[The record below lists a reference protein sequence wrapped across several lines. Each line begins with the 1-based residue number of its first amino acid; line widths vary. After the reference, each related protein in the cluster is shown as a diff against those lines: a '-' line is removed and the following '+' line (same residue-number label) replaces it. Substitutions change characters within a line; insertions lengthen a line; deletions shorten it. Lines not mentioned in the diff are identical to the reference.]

1 MKTITAP
8 TPAKERIVLL
18 DAIRGLAIFGILMVN
33 MQIFFR
39 PMTYMLMGYQGEEQL
54 INLLS
59 TIFIKFFFEGKFY
72 VLFSLLFG
80 YGFFIF
86 MNKSTEEGLSI
97 LPVYRRRVFFLL
109 IFGIL
114 HVVLLWPGDILV
126 FYALFGFLL
135 PLFRKVSDRGLVKWA
150 VWLIMIPSI
159 LTSVL
164 VLFLYLMLQIPE
176 AATQIEAN
184 LSQSGIVM
192 KEIYEKVSSVYS
204 NGTFA
209 EVTSNRLFEY
219 RLVLPGVLFFY
230 PVVLAMFL
238 LGNLAA
244 RKNMVGNYTKHLG
257 FFRKSLLWGA
267 GIGVPLSA
275 LFVFSYFFAKPQQMD
290 VFQISSILGM
300 AVGGFF
306 LCLFYVSAI
315 VLLYHKGKLRLF
327 SKLLAPVGRMAL
339 TNYLMH
345 SIICTTLFYSYG
357 FGLFGKINTFQGILL
372 AILIFAIQIPFSNL
386 WLKRF
391 QYGPFEWLWRSL
403 TYLKV
408 QPLLKPNNHNP

>member
-1 MKTITAP
+1 MKSTALP
-8 TPAKERIVLL
+8 TSAKERIVLL
-18 DAIRGLAIFGILMVN
+18 DALRGFAIFGILMVN

-39 PMTYMLMGYQGEEQL
+39 PMTYMLMGYQGEDQL
-54 INLLS
+54 INLAS

-86 MNKSTEEGLSI
+86 MNKPTDEGLSI

-150 VWLIMIPSI
+150 VWLILIPGI
-159 LTSVL
+159 VISVL
-164 VLFLYLMLQIPE
+164 VLFIYLMLQIPE

-184 LSQSGIVM
+184 LSQSGTVM
-192 KEIYEKVSSVYS
+192 KEIYENVFTVYS
-204 NGTFA
+204 SGTFA
-209 EVTSNRLFEY
+209 EITRIRLFEY
-219 RLVLPGVLFFY
+219 RLVLPGILFFY

-244 RKNMVGNYTKHLG
+244 RKNLIGNYTEHLG

-267 GIGVPLSA
+267 AIGVPFSA
-275 LFVFSYFFAKPQQMD
+275 LFVVSYFYIKPQNMNA
-290 VFQISSILGM
+290 FQISHIMGM
-300 AVGGFF
+300 ALGGFF
-306 LCLFYVSAI
+306 LSLFYVSAI

-357 FGLFGKINTFQGILL
+357 FGLMGKINTFQGILL
-372 AILIFAIQIPFSNL
+372 TVLIFAIQIPLSNL
-386 WLKRF
+386 WLKKF

-403 TYLKV
+403 TYLKF
-408 QPLLKPNNHNP
+408 QPLVKKEN